1 MWWQTL
7 LTKGLSFFS
16 GWGGYLALAGVVA
29 LSVGWT
35 TYTLT
40 EQIYNGRIAAIQR
53 DHAEEVNLINQKTA
67 EAMKTIAETI
77 GVEEG
82 RLAESLSDSLALS
95 AIIKEELNNA
105 KPEEVNDLGPAALRA
120 IDRLRNSQRRS
131 D

>member
-1 MWWQTL
+1 MALYLFATV
-7 LTKGLSFFS
+7 SA
-16 GWGGYLALAGVVA
+16 GYV
-29 LSVGWT
+29 

-82 RLAESLSDSLALS
+82 RLAESLSDSHALS

-105 KPEEVNDLGPAALRA
+105 KPEEVSNLGPAALRA
-120 IDRLRNSQRRS
+120 IERLRNSQRRP